1 MFVFIISVNVKE
13 MMIYWI
19 IFLITFLCWYICNS
33 HGVRDGLKTGIEKA
47 VGDSQ
52 VKSVVIIGKG
62 RTFPAGADIREFG
75 KPSRGIKERERERE
89 NVKNRVQKCTSL

>member
-1 MFVFIISVNVKE
+1 M
-13 MMIYWI
+13 
-19 IFLITFLCWYICNS
+19 
-33 HGVRDGLKTGIEKA
+33 KTGIEKA

-89 NVKNRVQKCTSL
+89 RMLKIEFRNVPPYKLAVFRKISCT

>member
-1 MFVFIISVNVKE
+1 M
-13 MMIYWI
+13 
-19 IFLITFLCWYICNS
+19 
-33 HGVRDGLKTGIEKA
+33 KTGIEKA

-75 KPSRGIKERERERE
+75 KPSRGIRERERETERERER
-89 NVKNRVQKCTSL
+89 VKNRVQKCTSL